1 MTRHRAAA
9 GKDDSPGH
17 IRRLAPQFAI
27 YEIGQ
32 PPEEQAEGDTASD
45 VIMDAQP
52 AQSILAREVKNAER
66 HADDSAVEG
75 HATLPQFEDVE
86 RVFKNRW
93 LIEKHISHS
102 PAQNDAKRSIE
113 DHVVCM
119 ATSHRSEEHTSE
131 LQQIPIADQDARQI
145 GE

>member
-1 MTRHRAAA
+1 
-9 GKDDSPGH
+9 
-17 IRRLAPQFAI
+17 
-27 YEIGQ
+27 
-32 PPEEQAEGDTASD
+32 
-45 VIMDAQP
+45 MDAQP

-119 ATSHRSEEHTSE
+119 ATSHRRARLLDQLRSEEHTSE
-131 LQQIPIADQDARQI
+131 LQSLMRISYAVFCLKKK
-145 GE
+145 

>member
-1 MTRHRAAA
+1 
-9 GKDDSPGH
+9 
-17 IRRLAPQFAI
+17 
-27 YEIGQ
+27 
-32 PPEEQAEGDTASD
+32 
-45 VIMDAQP
+45 MDAQP

-119 ATSHRSEEHTSE
+119 ATSHRRARLLDQ

-145 GE
+145 GEEIPFDRKKDEIDRYQIPAYILASQIGQRGLERKSTV

>member
-1 MTRHRAAA
+1 MCFFLF
-9 GKDDSPGH
+9 K
-17 IRRLAPQFAI
+17 QK
-27 YEIGQ
+27 
-32 PPEEQAEGDTASD
+32 TAYDMRISDWSSD
-45 VIMDAQP
+45 VCSSD
-52 AQSILAREVKNAER
+52 L
-66 HADDSAVEG
+66 
-75 HATLPQFEDVE
+75 ATLPQLEDVE

-119 ATSHRSEEHTSE
+119 ATRHRRARLLDQ

-145 GE
+145 GEGIPLDRKKAEIDRYRIQAQRSKEHTSELQSLMRISYSVLCLK

>member
-1 MTRHRAAA
+1 
-9 GKDDSPGH
+9 
-17 IRRLAPQFAI
+17 
-27 YEIGQ
+27 
-32 PPEEQAEGDTASD
+32 
-45 VIMDAQP
+45 MDAQP

-102 PAQNDAKRSIE
+102 TDQNDAKRSIE

-119 ATSHRSEEHTSE
+119 ATSHRRARMLDT
-131 LQQIPIADQDARQI
+131 LQQITIADQAGRQH
-145 GE
+145 GEGIPIDRKKAESDRYRIH

>member
-1 MTRHRAAA
+1 
-9 GKDDSPGH
+9 
-17 IRRLAPQFAI
+17 
-27 YEIGQ
+27 
-32 PPEEQAEGDTASD
+32 
-45 VIMDAQP
+45 MDAQP

-119 ATSHRSEEHTSE
+119 ATSHRRARLLDQ

-145 GE
+145 GEGIPFERKKAEIDRYRIQAQIFDMQIGRDRKSTRLNS

>member
-66 HADDSAVEG
+66 HADDSAVDG

-102 PAQNDAKRSIE
+102 PAQNDAKRSI
-113 DHVVCM
+113 
-119 ATSHRSEEHTSE
+119 RSEEHKSE
-131 LQQIPIADQDARQI
+131 LQSLMRFSYAVFF
-145 GE
+145 

>member
-52 AQSILAREVKNAER
+52 AQSLLAREVKNAER
-66 HADDSAVEG
+66 HADDSAGEG

-86 RVFKNRW
+86 RVFKNNW
-93 LIEKHISHS
+93 LI
-102 PAQNDAKRSIE
+102 RSDE
-113 DHVVCM
+113 SRAGKASVS
-119 ATSHRSEEHTSE
+119 TWKPRGSENQETNKQE
-131 LQQIPIADQDARQI
+131 TNIKKK
-145 GE
+145 

>member
-1 MTRHRAAA
+1 MTRHRAPA

-17 IRRLAPQFAI
+17 SRRLAPQFAI

-45 VIMDAQP
+45 IIMDAQP
-52 AQSILAREVKNAER
+52 AQSILAREVKNAKR
-66 HADDSAVEG
+66 HADDPAVEG

-93 LIEKHISHS
+93 LIEKHIS
-102 PAQNDAKRSIE
+102 
-113 DHVVCM
+113 
-119 ATSHRSEEHTSE
+119 
-131 LQQIPIADQDARQI
+131 QI
-145 GE
+145 GRAACREIVCQYVLISVVDVTLKKKKTQQKKIVKQKVR